1 MDIKCLSHFL
11 FLFACFSAFL
21 VPFHFSVQLSVSQ
34 WWSVWGQTNSTD
46 TTDRRQKPKWIT
58 LNTEPEKD
66 FIVASTAPDMMPF
79 VLPGHHGFK
88 LSSSSSVHNLLFFI
102 LLSSLTLE
110 RSPCSLVIFIT
121 SFYPLTVVVSRSGQI
136 RGNRRA
142 GWQLFFKRSR

>member
-1 MDIKCLSHFL
+1 MFVSFSLSICLFLCLSC
-11 FLFACFSAFL
+11 A
-21 VPFHFSVQLSVSQ
+21 VSFFCPALRFTVMECLRSDKQ
-34 WWSVWGQTNSTD
+34 HRHNRPPPKT
-46 TTDRRQKPKWIT
+46 KWIT

-66 FIVASTAPDMMPF
+66 FIVASTAPDMMAF

-142 GWQLFFKRSR
+142 G